1 LQVELCDLCLSP
13 LEVVT
18 TMRYTN
24 RRILYFTRDNRYR
37 KWVPDRHRSD
47 ENHVLQTQS

>member
-1 LQVELCDLCLSP
+1 MSEHIST

-24 RRILYFTRDNRYR
+24 WRILHFT
-37 KWVPDRHRSD
+37 
-47 ENHVLQTQS
+47 

>member
-1 LQVELCDLCLSP
+1 MSERLST

-24 RRILYFTRDNRYR
+24 WRILHFT
-37 KWVPDRHRSD
+37 
-47 ENHVLQTQS
+47 